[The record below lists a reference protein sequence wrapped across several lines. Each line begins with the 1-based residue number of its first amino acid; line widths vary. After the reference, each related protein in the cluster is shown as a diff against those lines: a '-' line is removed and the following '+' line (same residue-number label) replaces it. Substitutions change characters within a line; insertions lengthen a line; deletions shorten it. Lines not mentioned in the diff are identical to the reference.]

1 MKREG
6 GDLVQVLRVKSAHE
20 TARRYAEKSLMA
32 FLEGGRY
39 SRDHKP
45 KSLAWVLGIIESSGI
60 RGSELMAMFQRLSGY
75 GDPES
80 LQSAFLECRRREL
93 F

>member
-1 MKREG
+1 MSDVKRRSG
-6 GDLVQVLRVKSAHE
+6 MVRVKSAHE
-20 TARRYAEKSLMA
+20 AAKRYAEKSLMA

-45 KSLAWVLGIIESSGI
+45 KSLAWILGVIESSGI
-60 RGSELMAMFQRLSGY
+60 RGAELTAILQGLSGY
-75 GDPES
+75 GDSERF
-80 LQSAFLECRRREL
+80 QSVFHECQRRTL